1 MVRANFSGGW
11 GHNLQLDV
19 TWGVRRQDI
28 ADNYTMVNVSVHLVS
43 NAYVYI
49 PSYSKPITVK
59 VNGSVVDTVDVDVG
73 IGGNQD
79 KSLLSKD
86 YRIDHLE
93 DGSKEFSLDI
103 GLDINVGNYGS
114 AEVIQAVKLPSIP
127 RASSGNDVTAV
138 IGQPVTINI
147 DRKHERFTHSIW
159 VRCENYEKK
168 IAGDDITTS
177 YVWTPEMA
185 LCKQFPNT
193 SSGYGQVTIIT
204 YDGSR
209 EIGRDVKRLNLSV
222 PDNVK
227 PTLTGFTLTDTNTA
241 AASVVPGEQA
251 FIQILSNIK
260 VNFGQ
265 AMGAYGSTI
274 TGYYAEIVG
283 KNQSTTTQGGTLGI
297 MNYTGNVTIRA
308 RVIDSRGRTS
318 NTIERTVNILEYF
331 APILNFDVARSGA
344 QSSTLTITRNAKV
357 APLAIDNVQKNQMK
371 LTFKVAKFGSD
382 DYKVDTGSASGT
394 WTTVASLVNSNANL
408 QGEYAANSSWTV
420 LGILEDKFTRT
431 PFSAVVTTE
440 KVAISYSKDRIGFGK
455 IAEIPEAVDSAW
467 EYYFK
472 GEPIQNRKLTN
483 SDGRSLTNIYKTVDE
498 YVTTGFYYVDD
509 KKLPDPVGGYLL
521 VESYSVDF
529 IKQTYTP
536 WNKSCEFTRQKRGK
550 DKPWSAWVSPA
561 LEQCYP
567 IGSIYQ
573 STEPTNPSTFM
584 GGVWERFGNGR
595 VLVGVDET
603 DADFNAA
610 NKQGGAKMHKHD
622 SGTYEAMIGSVGGD
636 TGSLGFQAGNRN
648 EERLKNSTA
657 TYRVKGEAIGSGRNF
672 NHFTEIAGQSAE
684 SSNLQPYVT
693 IYRWRRIA

>member
-28 ADNYTMVNVSVHLVS
+28 AGNYTMVNVSVHLVS

-59 VNGSVVDTVDVDVG
+59 VNGSVVDTVNVDVG

-86 YRIDHLE
+86 YRIDHSE
-93 DGSKEFSLDI
+93 AGSKEFSLDI
-103 GLDINVGNYGS
+103 GLDINVENYGS
-114 AEVIQAVKLPSIP
+114 ARVIQTVKLPSIP

-185 LCKQFPNT
+185 LCEQFPNT

-204 YDGSR
+204 YDGSI

-222 PDNVK
+222 PDDVK
-227 PTLTGFTLTDTNTA
+227 PRLTGITLTDTNTA
-241 AASVVPGEQA
+241 VARIVPGEQD
-251 FIQILSNIK
+251 FISILSNIK

-265 AMGAYGSTI
+265 ATGAYGSVI
-274 TGYYAEIVG
+274 TDYHAEIVD
-283 KNQSTTTQGGTLGI
+283 KQQSTNQNSGTLGI
-297 MNYTGNVTIRA
+297 MDYKGAVTIRA
-308 RVIDSRGRTS
+308 NVTDSRGRVS
-318 NTIERTVNILEYF
+318 NVIEKKINVLEYF
-331 APILNFDVARSGA
+331 APVLNFGVARSGA
-344 QSSTLTITRNAKV
+344 NSSTLTITRNAKV
-357 APLAIDNVQKNQMK
+357 APLTVNGSQKNKMT
-371 LTFKVAKFGSD
+371 LSFKVAPINSSN
-382 DYKVDTGSASGT
+382 YANDTGPAAGI
-394 WTTVASLVNSNANL
+394 WTTISSLTNSNANL
-408 QGEYAANSSWTV
+408 QGTYAANQSWSV
-420 LGILEDKFTRT
+420 IGVLEDLFTRT
-431 PFSAVVTTE
+431 EFSVVVGTEAVVL
-440 KVAISYSKDRIGFGK
+440 SYGKDRIGFGK
-455 IAEIPEAVDSAW
+455 IAEISNTVDSDW

-472 GEPIQNRKLTN
+472 GNPIQNRKLTN

-536 WNKSCEFTRQKRGK
+536 WNKSYEFTRLKKGK
-550 DKPWSAWVSPA
+550 DKPWTAWISPA

-567 IGSIYQ
+567 VGSIYQ
-573 STEPTNPSTFM
+573 STEATNPATFM
-584 GGVWERFGNGR
+584 GGTWDVRIW
-595 VLVGVDET
+595 
-603 DADFNAA
+603 
-610 NKQGGAKMHKHD
+610 QGA
-622 SGTYEAMIGSVGGD
+622 S
-636 TGSLGFQAGNRN
+636 R
-648 EERLKNSTA
+648 
-657 TYRVKGEAIGSGRNF
+657 YR
-672 NHFTEIAGQSAE
+672 
-684 SSNLQPYVT
+684 
-693 IYRWRRIA
+693 